1 MLIIGGGDGGIA
13 RELDRYPSVKEVI
26 MCEIDEVRLSVLI
39 AFDLPC
45 ALRCYSLLTEQLCK
59 VRDKIRLD
67 KCKGAVDVLVVLVR
81 FGHLCC
87 PDKTMIV
94 EHE

>member
-1 MLIIGGGDGGIA
+1 VLIIGGGDGGIA
-13 RELDRYPSVKEVI
+13 RELDRYPSVKEVV

-39 AFDLPC
+39 TFDLPC
-45 ALRCYSLLTEQLCK
+45 ALCCNSLLTEQLCQ
-59 VRDKIRLD
+59 VGDKITLD
-67 KCKGAVDVLVVLVR
+67 GCKGAVDVVLVP
-81 FGHLCC
+81 FGHVCC